1 MGVAPDTLRD
11 VNGIPKGMRIKAGS
25 TVLIPK
31 SSLISSD
38 VSPTLAENAS
48 LSLEKPPPPP
58 SANKCVKPANNANG
72 SKGAQ
77 QNKCAPVKQ
86 AQKSDK
92 TNAKG
97 NSSQNNAASQ
107 HKSASTDLAKS
118 AKNSS
123 SANPSNKGVNVKQ

>member
-1 MGVAPDTLRD
+1 
-11 VNGIPKGMRIKAGS
+11 MRIKAGS

-31 SSLISSD
+31 SSRVSGD

-48 LSLEKPPPPP
+48 LSLEKPVPPPP
-58 SANKCVKPANNANG
+58 ASKCVKPANNANG

-86 AQKSDK
+86 AKKIEK
-92 TNAKG
+92 TNSKG

-118 AKNSS
+118 AKNRRPS
-123 SANPSNKGVNVKQ
+123 NPINKGVNVKQ

>member
-1 MGVAPDTLRD
+1 
-11 VNGIPKGMRIKAGS
+11 MRIKAGS

-31 SSLISSD
+31 SSLVSSD

-48 LSLEKPPPPP
+48 LSLEKPTPATP
-58 SANKCVKPANNANG
+58 ANKCVKPANNANG

-86 AQKSDK
+86 AKKTDQ

-97 NSSQNNAASQ
+97 NSSKNTAASQ

-118 AKNSS
+118 AKNNNP
-123 SANPSNKGVNVKQ
+123 ANPINKGVNAKQ